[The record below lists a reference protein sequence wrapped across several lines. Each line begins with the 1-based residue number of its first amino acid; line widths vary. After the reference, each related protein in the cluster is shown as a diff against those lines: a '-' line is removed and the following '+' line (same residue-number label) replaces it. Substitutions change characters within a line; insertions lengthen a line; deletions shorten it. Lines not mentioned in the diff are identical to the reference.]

1 MLMAKVYAHRY
12 SYNIQFQKVL
22 IGTAEPKK
30 QNKRGH
36 VPDTYYNSY
45 SITDE
50 AYVCLHHQI
59 DILEPTW
66 IRDWRHPVH
75 VKLSER
81 VDDDDGVSRGREV
94 HVADRHRRA
103 CHLC

>member
-36 VPDTYYNSY
+36 VPDTLNNSY

-50 AYVCLHHQI
+50 AYVCLHH
-59 DILEPTW
+59 
-66 IRDWRHPVH
+66 
-75 VKLSER
+75 
-81 VDDDDGVSRGREV
+81 
-94 HVADRHRRA
+94 
-103 CHLC
+103 